1 MTACSREV
9 HKAAARA
16 ISAPNTF
23 NQPRRGDLNLAQD
36 AVLGIRQVWTGE
48 LSKLARKSAC

>member
-9 HKAAARA
+9 RKAAARA

-36 AVLGIRQVWTGE
+36 AVLGRNEKKEQSRRDG
-48 LSKLARKSAC
+48 